1 MGKPKKEML
10 RKFPFWG
17 HFRHFKGIY
26 ALDFS
31 QKNLG
36 GGASFW
42 IFPDYQQDDLDL
54 GASLFGRGFTHSAQ
68 PPSCRRTV

>member
-31 QKNLG
+31 PKNLG
-36 GGASFW
+36 GEG
-42 IFPDYQQDDLDL
+42 
-54 GASLFGRGFTHSAQ
+54 
-68 PPSCRRTV
+68 